1 MEEQYHPDWDAYFC
15 LLDEKPASIA
25 IDLDLRR
32 FAPLEERIHL
42 IHISIRVMDPDE
54 NGLPKGHELEKLSEI
69 EDNLSCELGDK
80 LDAVFAG
87 RIAHNGHRSFYF
99 YAATTANAA
108 SVVINSISEFEGYS
122 AQLEI
127 SEEPEWETYFEFL
140 LPDEREFQRIQ
151 NRRLLAQLEEYG
163 DKPDQ
168 PRKIEHW
175 IYFPTEEN
183 RADFTRSVVSQGYSC
198 ENIPAEEGKPLDYK
212 LLVSREDCTTEE
224 NIDEVVLYLWETAQ
238 EYEGEYDG
246 WETTVVRE

>member
-15 LLDEKPASIA
+15 TLDEKPASIA

-32 FAPLEERIHL
+32 FAPLEDRINL
-42 IHISIRVMDPDE
+42 IQISIRVMDPDE

-69 EDNLSCELGDK
+69 EDNLACELGDK

-87 RIAHNGHRSFYF
+87 RIAHDGLRSFYF
-99 YAATTANAA
+99 YAATSADAA
-108 SVVINSISEFEGYS
+108 EVVINSISEFEGYS

-127 SEEPEWETYFEFL
+127 SEEPEWETYFDFL

-163 DKPDQ
+163 DKPDR

-175 IYFPTEEN
+175 VYFPTEEN
-183 RADFTRSVVSQGYSC
+183 RADFVRSVVSQGYQC
-198 ENIPAEEGKPLDYK
+198 ENMPAEDGNPLNYK
-212 LLVSREDCTTEE
+212 LLVSRDDPTTEE

-238 EYEGEYDG
+238 EFEGEYDG

>member
-1 MEEQYHPDWDAYFC
+1 MEEQYHPEWDAYLC
-15 LLDEKPASIA
+15 LVNEKPASIA

-32 FAPLEERIHL
+32 FAPLEDRIHL
-42 IHISIRVMDPDE
+42 IHISIQVLEPDE

-69 EDNLSCELGDK
+69 EDNLACELGDK

-87 RIAHNGHRSFYF
+87 RIAHDGLRSFYF
-99 YAATTANAA
+99 YAATTADAA
-108 SVVINSISEFEGYS
+108 AVVIDSISEFEGYS

-127 SEEPEWETYFEFL
+127 SEEPEWETYFDFL

-163 DKPDQ
+163 DKPDR
-168 PRKIEHW
+168 PRRIEHW
-175 IYFPTEEN
+175 VYFPTEEN
-183 RADFTRSVVSQGYSC
+183 RADFVRSVVSQGYQC
-198 ENIPAEEGKPLDYK
+198 DNMAAEKENPLDFK
-212 LLVSREDCTTEE
+212 LLVSREDTTTEE

-238 EYEGEYDG
+238 EFEGEYDG